1 MARGSRRS
9 RRRGSGKR
17 EALAKVPLFK
27 TCNKRELGLIAS
39 LVDEIEAPEGK
50 VLTRQGDPGRECFV
64 ITEGK
69 AKATMRGRRRTVLGP
84 GSCFGEMA
92 LLDQG
97 PRTATVTAETD
108 MRLLVL
114 GSREFSTL
122 IDRVPTVARRIMRT
136 LAERLREA
144 ERPQPQH

>member
-1 MARGSRRS
+1 MSPRGGRS
-9 RRRGSGKR
+9 RRRRTGKR
-17 EALAKVPLFK
+17 EALASVPLFRS
-27 TCNKRELGLIAS
+27 CNKRELGLIAS
-39 LVDEIEAPEGK
+39 LVDEIEIPKGR
-50 VLTRQGDPGRECFV
+50 VLTRQGEPGRECFV
-64 ITEGK
+64 ITEGE
-69 AKATMRGRRRTVLGP
+69 ASATMRGRRSARLRA

-97 PRTATVTAETD
+97 PRSATVTAETD
-108 MRLLVL
+108 MRVLVL

-122 IDRVPTVARRIMRT
+122 IDRVPTVARRIMQA